1 MGKISTA
8 GVLRLR
14 ATSAVSRDT
23 ARRSAQDD
31 DFVGVLTKNILDKL
45 ALMEIRVRP
54 GEPLDREQLLLMR
67 LALWPELSV
76 DEDRLELDAALS
88 GKPMGTM
95 PLTILVAETGDG
107 DLVGFLEVGL
117 RSHADGCD
125 TRVPVGFVEG
135 WSVSELHRRKGVGAK
150 LLAAAEDWARGHG
163 CIEMASDTWLEN
175 DKSQRVHEA
184 LGFEVVD
191 RCVHYR
197 KPL

>member
-1 MGKISTA
+1 MK
-8 GVLRLR
+8 
-14 ATSAVSRDT
+14 
-23 ARRSAQDD
+23 
-31 DFVGVLTKNILDKL
+31 
-45 ALMEIRVRP
+45 IRVRP
-54 GEPLDREQLLLMR
+54 GTPSDRDQLSLMR
-67 LALWPELSV
+67 LALWPDLSV
-76 DEDRLELDAALS
+76 DEDRQELDAALS

-107 DLVGFLEVGL
+107 DLVGFLEAGL

-125 TRVPVGFVEG
+125 TSVPVGFVEG
-135 WSVSELHRRKGVGAK
+135 WFVSELHRRKGVGAK

-163 CIEMASDTWLEN
+163 CIEMASDTWLDN

-197 KPL
+197 KAL